1 MYKPLLEGSLKTQQG
16 DNGKSGRCFS
26 LCFTWF
32 NSPGLT
38 GKKRPRIKTL
48 ELYFLFG
55 FSQLMNMEVY
65 ATKIIKTSSDNYEPT
80 GYSTTIE

>member
-1 MYKPLLEGSLKTQQG
+1 MESQAAVFLYVLPGSIPQAWQEKN
-16 DNGKSGRCFS
+16 D
-26 LCFTWF
+26 
-32 NSPGLT
+32 
-38 GKKRPRIKTL
+38 PRIKTL